1 MEIQDREGQKGY
13 GEGTPRSYVTGEDIQ
28 STKEATSKIC
38 QKLLGQNF
46 NDRDDFLGFLEGLS
60 VNGFS
65 EKSPSAVCAVELALL
80 DLFCKKQDIPVW
92 KLFEEKPI
100 TETMCYSSI
109 LPLVSKDYL
118 ESILKLTV
126 QYGICQIKAKAS
138 SSIEETVETVS
149 VIRKRL
155 GDEVDMRLDANGAFN
170 ASEATRLVHQLKR
183 KGHDISSFEQ
193 PVPKE
198 DKNGLKRVEQE
209 TGVAVIADESFSSE
223 RDLDEIVKNRFCKGI
238 NIRISKCGGFLRSK
252 KMVRDAM
259 SAGLFCQ
266 LGCHVG
272 ETSIL
277 AAAGRHLA
285 AVCPPFRFVE
295 GCYSRFLLKEDICKN
310 PIEFGFEGR
319 AKVPEGPGLGIEIDE
334 GVLERRCKRLY
345 EFVL

>member
-1 MEIQDREGQKGY
+1 MEIQDENGQRGY
-13 GEGTPRSYVTGEDIQ
+13 GEGTPRSYVTGEDIK
-28 STKEATSKIC
+28 STKEATNKIC
-38 QKLLGQNF
+38 QKILGQKF
-46 NDRDDFLGFLEGLS
+46 DDKDDFLCFLEALSLNGL
-60 VNGFS
+60 S

-80 DLFCKKQDIPVW
+80 DLFCKKQHIPVW
-92 KLFEEKPI
+92 KLFEEKPL
-100 TETMCYSSI
+100 TETIYYSSI

-118 ESILKLTV
+118 ESILKLTME
-126 QYGICQIKAKAS
+126 YGICQIKAKAS
-138 SSIEETVETVS
+138 SSIEGTVETLS
-149 VIRKRL
+149 VIRNRL
-155 GDEVDMRLDANGAFN
+155 GDAVDMRLDANGAFN

-183 KGHDISSFEQ
+183 KGYYISSFEQ
-193 PVPKE
+193 PVPKQ

-223 RDLDEIVKNRFCKGI
+223 RDLDEIVKNRFCKGL

-252 KMVRDAM
+252 KMVRDAI

-285 AVCPPFRFVE
+285 AICPPFRFVE

-310 PIEFGFEGR
+310 PLEFGFEGK
-319 AKVPEGPGLGIEIDE
+319 AKAPERPGLGIDIDE
-334 GVLERRCKRLY
+334 EVLERRCKRLC
-345 EFVL
+345 ELVL